1 MQSKFYYRD
10 CLVTTLPAK
19 TIRNIPGQVLS
30 GLVPT
35 FSALLVLLVVS
46 GVPIWYSSLAALLIV
61 SQTIFGMLLYIH
73 FSPDTDP
80 QKIIGIGFALGT
92 VCAVFLDQV
101 LVSTPLRDYSW
112 VLLPFLASCYLL
124 QKHHKSSLF
133 LTSAHSKLPILS
145 TTICS

>member
-1 MQSKFYYRD
+1 MQSKFYFRN
-10 CLVTTLPAK
+10 CLVTTLPARS
-19 TIRNIPGQVLS
+19 IRNIPGQVLS

-46 GVPIWYSSLAALLIV
+46 GVPIWYSILAALLIV
-61 SQTIFGMLLYIH
+61 SQTIFGMLLYVH

-80 QKIIGIGFALGT
+80 HKIIGIGFALGT

-133 LTSAHSKLPILS
+133 LTSAPSKLPILS